1 MQTCFYQGTVTHTR
15 LRPFR
20 HHFVYRVFSALFDI
34 DTIAMQAA
42 TTRFFSH
49 NRWNILAFF
58 DRDHGARDGSPIR
71 PWIDGH
77 LRHAGYDPS
86 DWRIWL
92 HAFPRLFGYVFNPLS
107 IYFCC
112 DAEGQLRAILYDVRN
127 TFGDKHGYLI
137 PVTAAP
143 DAPIRQTCSKGFHV
157 SPFFP
162 PTGRYDFD
170 IKQPGE
176 NYAARITLIEPE
188 GASLIATQTGRRT
201 RFTDANILKLV
212 LSHPLMTLKII
223 AAIHWE
229 ALWIWRKGAKFH
241 RRPEPPP
248 QEVTPSP
255 AIVAVPIRTSSL
267 EKAL

>member
-1 MQTCFYQGTVTHTR
+1 METCFYRGTVTHTR

-20 HHFVYRVFSALFDI
+20 HHFVYRVFSVLFDI
-34 DTIAMQAA
+34 DTIPSQAKA
-42 TTRFFSH
+42 HRFFAH
-49 NRWNILAFF
+49 NRWNIVSFF

-71 PWIDGH
+71 PWIEGH
-77 LRHAGYDPS
+77 LRRAGYDPT

-107 IYFCC
+107 VYFCC
-112 DAEGQLRAILYDVRN
+112 DPDGRLRVILYDVRN

-137 PVTAAP
+137 PVL
-143 DAPIRQTCSKGFHV
+143 DAGGGPIRQSCAKGFHV

-162 PTGRYDFD
+162 PVGRYDFD
-170 IKQPGE
+170 IIEPGE
-176 NYAARITLIEPE
+176 NYGARITLIEAE
-188 GASLIATQTGRRT
+188 ATSLIATQTGTRT
-201 RFTDANILKLV
+201 GFTDANIVKLV

-241 RRPEPPP
+241 RRPVPPP
-248 QEVTPSP
+248 QEVTASA

-267 EKAL
+267 EKAI